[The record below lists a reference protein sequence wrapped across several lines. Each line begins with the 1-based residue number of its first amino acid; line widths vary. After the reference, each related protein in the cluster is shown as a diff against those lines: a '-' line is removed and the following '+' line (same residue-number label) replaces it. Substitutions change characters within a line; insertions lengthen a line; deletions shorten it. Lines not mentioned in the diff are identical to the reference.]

1 MNTAIEQR
9 QHWMSVLAKA
19 PVDELFGLSEDAIK
33 EVSFEVI
40 RAPEVGLTQVRAR
53 MGNKGERFN
62 LGDMTLTRCV
72 VRSSLDTLGYSY
84 IAGRHKDHALRAAQ
98 LDALL
103 QDPQMGEV
111 IMDRVVRPIE
121 TLLLEAEAKKRRET
135 DATRV
140 DFFTL
145 VRGED

>member
-19 PVDELFGLSEDAIK
+19 PVEVLLELSEEAIK
-33 EVSFEVI
+33 EVSFELI
-40 RAPEVGLTQVRAR
+40 RAPEIGLTQVRAR

-72 VRSSLDTLGYSY
+72 VRSSLDTVGYSY
-84 IAGRHKDHALRAAQ
+84 IAGRNKTHALRAAQ

-103 QDPQMGEV
+103 QDPQMGETLIARV
-111 IMDRVVRPIE
+111 IQPIE
-121 TLLLEAEAKKRRET
+121 SMLSKARSQKRRET